1 MTEFLLSICHIP
13 GFLITPRW
21 GWYYIPLLLHGLYP
35 AGLMTGAPLGLGTAF
50 RLCSWAV
57 LMINDYRPCA
67 FGDE

>member
-35 AGLMTGAPLGLGTAF
+35 AVDDGRPVGAWDCFSFMFMG
-50 RLCSWAV
+50 CSH
-57 LMINDYRPCA
+57 D
-67 FGDE
+67 